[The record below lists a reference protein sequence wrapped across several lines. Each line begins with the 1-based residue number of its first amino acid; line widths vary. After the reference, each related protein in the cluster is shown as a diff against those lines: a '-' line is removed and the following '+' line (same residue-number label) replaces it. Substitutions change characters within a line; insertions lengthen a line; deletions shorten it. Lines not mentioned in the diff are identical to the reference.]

1 MRGPPAA
8 PLASHFNS
16 LEEVEKPGR
25 VKRCASYLS
34 NPEMHLYLHFISFIL
49 QPLNDFNTM
58 FQADESKIG
67 YLKDE
72 ITFLLRK
79 FMGNVVKAKIIQS
92 TEDLTAVSFKNCQFQ
107 DNIIAVR
114 VTSRAYMVDHADE
127 IRPSRFFMSVRKF
140 YEAVTSKMF
149 PKFRGDLP
157 QSTLTDLARRVP
169 SLMPQDQWDQLE
181 EEFLNFRRN
190 SCHGPSQLY

>member
-34 NPEMHLYLHFISFIL
+34 NPEMHLYFHFISFIV

-58 FQADESKIG
+58 SQADESKIG

-79 FMGNVVKAKIIQS
+79 FMGKFDRRPRSLSLLKISQLS
-92 TEDLTAVSFKNCQFQ
+92 PSRTQTVSFKT
-107 DNIIAVR
+107 
-114 VTSRAYMVDHADE
+114 TS
-127 IRPSRFFMSVRKF
+127 
-140 YEAVTSKMF
+140 
-149 PKFRGDLP
+149 
-157 QSTLTDLARRVP
+157 
-169 SLMPQDQWDQLE
+169 SLL
-181 EEFLNFRRN
+181 R
-190 SCHGPSQLY
+190 